1 MMMDLESHIKEVA
14 YRDKVLK
21 GGPQLESSRNVLFG
35 FQGMFSTYFC
45 ILLFAVLGRLLNP
58 SERYYGNYELSRYP
72 SKAGHTVHI
81 PRLTTTSSH
90 ELPSGVYP
98 RGMRWE
104 RYIGGG
110 MFGEVYSAFESWQ
123 EATIVICMRP
133 SCPFQTKTSSTT
145 NVILSSLSLPK

>member
-21 GGPQLESSRNVLFG
+21 GGPQLESSRNVLFD
-35 FQGMFSTYFC
+35 FQGMFSTYFG

-72 SKAGHTVHI
+72 SEAGHTVHI
-81 PRLTTTSSH
+81 PRPTTSSH

-98 RGMRWE
+98 RHGLTINKLCLVLQCNQSGNSLDKLRAQS
-104 RYIGGG
+104 RIYNYGIAQYGHVCYNLCFSYI
-110 MFGEVYSAFESWQ
+110 
-123 EATIVICMRP
+123 
-133 SCPFQTKTSSTT
+133 
-145 NVILSSLSLPK
+145 